1 MRHPIPKS
9 SPLPRGEVTRTKD
22 MNVKGEF
29 PEKRFP
35 GPERRE
41 EIDFSSWI
49 EHAGRME
56 IAVKGDRY
64 WAAAASGSRKA
75 RAA

>member
-1 MRHPIPKS
+1 
-9 SPLPRGEVTRTKD
+9 